1 MRVRVPKLRTLH
13 ILRRVHDHFL
23 HSFTP
28 QLSQDTEFSVQP
40 KVYRKLLQFKDT
52 DDFCLVGLSYNDSH
66 GARVWELSPSDRK
79 RYRPWPERA
88 RFFVGCGIEL

>member
-13 ILRRVHDHFL
+13 ILRKVRDHFL
-23 HSFTP
+23 RSFTH
-28 QLSQDTEFSVQP
+28 QFSQDIEFSVQP
-40 KVYRKLLQFKDT
+40 KVYRKPLQLKVIG
-52 DDFCLVGLSYNDSH
+52 DFCMAGLDYNDSH

-88 RFFVGCGIEL
+88 RVFVGCGIEL